1 MSQLNEYV
9 LERFVCQV
17 FNGRARASRALI
29 ENAIADGMP
38 VESAL
43 CRLIWPTLECAENLR
58 HDGFL
63 NRRTYELALT
73 VLRGLAAETG
83 LRLAHQ
89 PSTGTGIMICF
100 AAPAINELPAQIMAD
115 IADASGWHV
124 KWQKSAT
131 RQSALCDAMRVHHPR
146 AVLVCM
152 PRQADTRSAVRLV
165 DDLRSICP
173 WGRYLL
179 FAYAAHACRHE
190 PAPAGISL
198 IYDPAE
204 LALLLNEYVG
214 AGGLCD
220 TITDS
225 CAFRGR

>member
-9 LERFVCQV
+9 LERFVYQV

-38 VESAL
+38 IESAL
-43 CRLIWPTLECAENLR
+43 CQLIWPTLECAENLR
-58 HDGFL
+58 HDGYL
-63 NRRTYELALT
+63 NRRTYDGAIT

-83 LRLAHQ
+83 LRLTHQ
-89 PSTGTGIMICF
+89 PATGTGIMICF

-115 IADASGWHV
+115 IADACGWYV
-124 KWQKSAT
+124 RWQRSVT
-131 RQSALCDAMRVHHPR
+131 RRSVLCDAMREHHPR
-146 AVLVCM
+146 AVLICM
-152 PRQADTRSAVRLV
+152 PRHADIRGAMQLV
-165 DDLRSICP
+165 DDLRGITP
-173 WGRYLL
+173 WGRYLF
-179 FAYAAHACRHE
+179 FAYAGHTCRRE

-198 IYDPAE
+198 VYDPAE

-220 TITDS
+220 SITDS
-225 CAFRGR
+225 CTFRGH